1 MELNHRRTFEGHPG
15 GVSFLAW
22 SPDDTYLIAC
32 GPDDSSDLWV
42 WNVEVCNFNG
52 FTYFISVM
60 FVYNRFF

>member
-42 WNVEVCNFNG
+42 WNIEVKVN
-52 FTYFISVM
+52 YF
-60 FVYNRFF
+60 